1 MASNSLEIKTER
13 RFHQVQI
20 LIITLR
26 SDLTP
31 EDHVAVNRIS

>member
-26 SDLTP
+26 SNLAP
-31 EDHVAVNRIS
+31 EDHIGVNGIS